1 MPTTSRSRRSRR
13 VGRGRPQA
21 VRPARSAYDHPAGL
35 VVLVLVLLAALA
47 TIRPASGSTPISDGQ
62 VSDGDMLVGP
72 AIEGPTTVG
81 HGTEAAVQPS
91 SRTRSTALFELAAAQ
106 YGVSPDILDA
116 LHQVESTAAS
126 DGCLRNL
133 QGSDA
138 VGPFQ
143 FMPATFRTYGVDAD
157 GDGHVDICGF
167 ADSVFSAARYLR
179 ALGADDDPSSHVTRR
194 ALTWYGT
201 DVEGVIALAS
211 RPLLASADSVRGR
224 LD

>member
-1 MPTTSRSRRSRR
+1 MTSRSRSAGR
-13 VGRGRPQA
+13 VRRGRPQA
-21 VRPARSAYDHPAGL
+21 VRLSRSAYDHPGGL
-35 VVLVLVLLAALA
+35 IVLVLVLVAVLA
-47 TIRPASGSTPISDGQ
+47 TVQPASGSTPISDGQ
-62 VSDGDMLVGP
+62 ASAGDLLVGP
-72 AIEGPTTVG
+72 AIEDSAAG
-81 HGTEAAVQPS
+81 HDTKPAVQAS
-91 SRTRSTALFELAAAQ
+91 TRARSTALFDLAAAQ
-106 YGVSPDILDA
+106 YGVSPDVLDA

-126 DGCLRNL
+126 DGCLRNR

-157 GDGHVDICGF
+157 GNGHADICGF
-167 ADSVFSAARYLR
+167 ADSLFSAARYLR

-211 RPLLASADSVRGR
+211 RPLLASADGVRGR
-224 LD
+224 LE